1 MNELPAEWVRA
12 VEASFLGRLPER
24 TWRSLFV
31 RAREIDAPPKTVLYP
46 ETEQARAA
54 HLVLILDG
62 LVRVY
67 RTSRSGREVTLRY
80 ARRGDILGLPSV
92 VAEVSPAAAQ
102 AVIPTRVVA
111 MSAQVLRARAQRD
124 SQLAWAMAEEMAG
137 SLFNIQERL
146 AHNVFAPV
154 RSRVARYLLD
164 VATPA
169 AAGSVVAASYE
180 DIAGAI
186 GTVREVVARTLAAFR
201 DEGLTRRIDAGIA
214 LVDVDGLRAA
224 AQADEFRDFRSRL
237 RRHLLDDRAERLL
250 LVDHHQVSRRGD
262 LDVPPAEPLRAL
274 LADGGGHDRIG

>member
-1 MNELPAEWVRA
+1 MDDLPADWVQA
-12 VEASFLGRLPER
+12 IEASFLGRLPER
-24 TWRSLFV
+24 SWRPLFD
-31 RAREIDAPPKTVLYP
+31 RAHQIDAPPKTVLYP
-46 ETEQARAA
+46 ETEQVRTA

-92 VAEVSPAAAQ
+92 VAQLSPAAAQ
-102 AVIPTRVVA
+102 AVVPTRVVA
-111 MSAQVLRARAQRD
+111 MSAEALRSRAQRD

-169 AAGSVVAASYE
+169 GPGLVAAASYE

-186 GTVREVVARTLAAFR
+186 GTVREVVARTLAALR
-201 DEGLTRRIDAGIA
+201 DDGLIRRTEEGIA
-214 LVDVDGLRAA
+214 LIDLDGLREA
-224 AQADEFRDFRSRL
+224 AQADEFRDFRQR
-237 RRHLLDDRAERLL
+237 
-250 LVDHHQVSRRGD
+250 
-262 LDVPPAEPLRAL
+262 P
-274 LADGGGHDRIG
+274 

>member
-1 MNELPAEWVRA
+1 MMDDLPAEWARA
-12 VEASFLGRLPER
+12 IEASFLGRLPER
-24 TWRSLFV
+24 TWRLLFD
-31 RAREIDAPPKTVLYP
+31 RARQIDAPPKTVLYP
-46 ETEQARAA
+46 ETEQTRAA

-92 VAEVSPAAAQ
+92 VAQVSPAAAQ
-102 AVIPTRVVA
+102 AVIPTRMVA
-111 MSAQVLRARAQRD
+111 MSAPALRARAQRD

-169 AAGSVVAASYE
+169 GDGQVVAAASYE

-186 GTVREVVARTLAAFR
+186 GTVREVVARTLAALR
-201 DEGLTRRIDAGIA
+201 DEGLTRRTEEGIA
-214 LVDVDGLRAA
+214 LIDLTGLRDA
-224 AQADEFRDFRSRL
+224 AQAEEFRDFRHR
-237 RRHLLDDRAERLL
+237 
-250 LVDHHQVSRRGD
+250 
-262 LDVPPAEPLRAL
+262 P
-274 LADGGGHDRIG
+274 

>member
-1 MNELPAEWVRA
+1 MDDLPADWIRA
-12 VEASFLGRLPER
+12 IEASFLGRLPER
-24 TWRSLFV
+24 TWRLLFD
-31 RAREIDAPPKTVLYP
+31 RAHQIDAPPKTVLYP
-46 ETEQARAA
+46 ETEQVPAA

-67 RTSRSGREVTLRY
+67 RTSRSGREVTIRY

-92 VAEVSPAAAQ
+92 VAQVSPAAAQ
-102 AVIPTRVVA
+102 AVVPTRVVA
-111 MSAQVLRARAQRD
+111 MSAQVLRSRAQRD

-169 AAGSVVAASYE
+169 EAGHVAAASYE

-186 GTVREVVARTLAAFR
+186 GTVREVVARTLAALR
-201 DEGLTRRIDAGIA
+201 DDGLIRRTEEGIA
-214 LVDVDGLRAA
+214 LIDLDGLREA
-224 AQADEFRDFRSRL
+224 AQADEFRDFR
-237 RRHLLDDRAERLL
+237 RR
-250 LVDHHQVSRRGD
+250 
-262 LDVPPAEPLRAL
+262 P
-274 LADGGGHDRIG
+274 

>member
-1 MNELPAEWVRA
+1 MDDLPADWARA
-12 VEASFLGRLPER
+12 IEASFLGRLPER
-24 TWRSLFV
+24 IWRLLFD
-31 RAREIDAPPKTVLYP
+31 RAHQIDAPPKTVLYP
-46 ETEQARAA
+46 ETEQVRTA
-54 HLVLILDG
+54 HLVLVVDG

-67 RTSRSGREVTLRY
+67 RTSRSGREVTIRY

-92 VAEVSPAAAQ
+92 VAQASPAAAQ

-111 MSAQVLRARAQRD
+111 MSAEVLRSRAQRD

-169 AAGSVVAASYE
+169 GDSHVATASYE

-186 GTVREVVARTLAAFR
+186 GTVREVVARTLAGLR
-201 DEGLTRRIDAGIA
+201 DDGLIRRTEEGIA
-214 LVDVDGLRAA
+214 LIDLDGLHAA
-224 AQADEFRDFRSRL
+224 AQSDEFRDFRQR
-237 RRHLLDDRAERLL
+237 
-250 LVDHHQVSRRGD
+250 
-262 LDVPPAEPLRAL
+262 P
-274 LADGGGHDRIG
+274 

>member
-1 MNELPAEWVRA
+1 MMDDLPADWARA
-12 VEASFLGRLPER
+12 IEASFLGRLPER
-24 TWRSLFV
+24 TWRLLFD
-31 RAREIDAPPKTVLYP
+31 RAHQIDAPPKTVLYP
-46 ETEQARAA
+46 ETEQVPTA

-67 RTSRSGREVTLRY
+67 RTSRSGREVTIRY

-92 VAEVSPAAAQ
+92 VAQVSPAAAQ

-111 MSAQVLRARAQRD
+111 MSAQALRARAQRD

-164 VATPA
+164 VATLEGDGYVA
-169 AAGSVVAASYE
+169 AASYE

-186 GTVREVVARTLAAFR
+186 GTVREVVARTLAALR
-201 DEGLTRRIDAGIA
+201 DEGLTRRTENGIA
-214 LVDVDGLRAA
+214 LTDLDALRNAA
-224 AQADEFRDFRSRL
+224 RSDEFQDFRSR
-237 RRHLLDDRAERLL
+237 
-250 LVDHHQVSRRGD
+250 
-262 LDVPPAEPLRAL
+262 P
-274 LADGGGHDRIG
+274 

>member
-1 MNELPAEWVRA
+1 MMDDLPADWARA
-12 VEASFLGRLPER
+12 IEASFLGRLPER
-24 TWRSLFV
+24 TWRQLFD
-31 RAREIDAPPKTVLYP
+31 RAHQIDAPAKTVLYP
-46 ETEQARAA
+46 ETEQVPTA

-67 RTSRSGREVTLRY
+67 RTSRSGREVTIRY

-92 VAEVSPAAAQ
+92 VAQVSPAAAQ

-111 MSAQVLRARAQRD
+111 MSAQALRARAQRD

-164 VATPA
+164 VATQEGDGYVA
-169 AAGSVVAASYE
+169 AASYE

-186 GTVREVVARTLAAFR
+186 GTVREVVARTLAALR
-201 DEGLTRRIDAGIA
+201 DEGLTRRTENGIA
-214 LVDVDGLRAA
+214 LTDLDALRNAA
-224 AQADEFRDFRSRL
+224 RSDEFQDFRSR
-237 RRHLLDDRAERLL
+237 
-250 LVDHHQVSRRGD
+250 
-262 LDVPPAEPLRAL
+262 P
-274 LADGGGHDRIG
+274 

>member
-1 MNELPAEWVRA
+1 MMDDLPAEWA
-12 VEASFLGRLPER
+12 HAIEASFLGRLPEH
-24 TWRSLFV
+24 TWRLLFD
-31 RAREIDAPPKTVLYP
+31 RAHQIDAPPKTVLYP
-46 ETEQARAA
+46 ETEQVRTA

-92 VAEVSPAAAQ
+92 VAQVSPAAAQ
-102 AVIPTRVVA
+102 AVVPTRMVA
-111 MSAQVLRARAQRD
+111 MSAQVLRSRAQRD

-169 AAGSVVAASYE
+169 GAGHAAAASYVAAASYE

-186 GTVREVVARTLAAFR
+186 GTVREVVARTLAALR
-201 DEGLTRRIDAGIA
+201 DEGLTRRTEEGIA
-214 LVDVDGLRAA
+214 LIDLDGLREA
-224 AQADEFRDFRSRL
+224 AQADEFREFRSR
-237 RRHLLDDRAERLL
+237 
-250 LVDHHQVSRRGD
+250 
-262 LDVPPAEPLRAL
+262 P
-274 LADGGGHDRIG
+274 

>member
-1 MNELPAEWVRA
+1 MDDLPADWIRA
-12 VEASFLGRLPER
+12 IEASFLGRLPER
-24 TWRSLFV
+24 TWRLLFD
-31 RAREIDAPPKTVLYP
+31 RAHQIDAPPKTVLYP
-46 ETEQARAA
+46 ETEQVPTA

-67 RTSRSGREVTLRY
+67 RTSRSGREVTIRY

-92 VAEVSPAAAQ
+92 VAQVSPAAAQ
-102 AVIPTRVVA
+102 AVVPTRVVA
-111 MSAQVLRARAQRD
+111 MSAQVLRSRAQRD

-169 AAGSVVAASYE
+169 RPGHVATASYVAAASYE

-186 GTVREVVARTLAAFR
+186 GTVREVVARTLAALR
-201 DEGLTRRIDAGIA
+201 DDGLIRRTEEGIA
-214 LVDVDGLRAA
+214 LIDLDGLREA
-224 AQADEFRDFRSRL
+224 AQADEFRDFRQR
-237 RRHLLDDRAERLL
+237 
-250 LVDHHQVSRRGD
+250 
-262 LDVPPAEPLRAL
+262 P
-274 LADGGGHDRIG
+274 

>member
-1 MNELPAEWVRA
+1 MMDDLPAEWARA
-12 VEASFLGRLPER
+12 IEVSFLGRLPER
-24 TWRSLFV
+24 TWRLLFD
-31 RAREIDAPPKTVLYP
+31 RAHQIDAPPKTVLYP
-46 ETEQARAA
+46 ETEQVRTA

-92 VAEVSPAAAQ
+92 VAEASPAAAQ
-102 AVIPTRVVA
+102 AVVPTRVVA
-111 MSAQVLRARAQRD
+111 MSAQALRARAQRD

-169 AAGSVVAASYE
+169 PGGPAAAASYE

-186 GTVREVVARTLAAFR
+186 GTVREVVARTLAALR
-201 DEGLTRRIDAGIA
+201 DEGLIRRTEEGIA
-214 LVDVDGLRAA
+214 LIDLDGLRDA
-224 AQADEFRDFRSRL
+224 AQTDEFRDFRSR
-237 RRHLLDDRAERLL
+237 
-250 LVDHHQVSRRGD
+250 
-262 LDVPPAEPLRAL
+262 P
-274 LADGGGHDRIG
+274 

>member
-1 MNELPAEWVRA
+1 MDELPPEWIQA
-12 VEASFLGRLPER
+12 IEASFLGRLPPR
-24 TWRSLFV
+24 TWQRLFD
-31 RAREIDAPPKTVLYP
+31 RAHEIEAAPKTILYP
-46 ETEQARAA
+46 ETDQVRTA

-111 MSAQVLRARAQRD
+111 MSAQALRSFAQRD

-164 VATPA
+164 VATQA
-169 AAGSVVAASYE
+169 EGDYVAAASYE
-180 DIAGAI
+180 DIAAAI
-186 GTVREVVARTLAAFR
+186 GTVREVVARILAALR
-201 DEGLTRRIDAGIA
+201 DAGLTRRTDAGIL
-214 LVDVDGLRAA
+214 LVDTDGLRDI
-224 AQADEFRDFRSRL
+224 AQADEFRDFR
-237 RRHLLDDRAERLL
+237 RR
-250 LVDHHQVSRRGD
+250 
-262 LDVPPAEPLRAL
+262 P
-274 LADGGGHDRIG
+274 

>member
-1 MNELPAEWVRA
+1 MDDLPADWIRA
-12 VEASFLGRLPER
+12 IEASFLGRLPER
-24 TWRSLFV
+24 TWRLLFD
-31 RAREIDAPPKTVLYP
+31 RAHQIDAPPKMVLYP
-46 ETEQARAA
+46 ETEQVPTA

-67 RTSRSGREVTLRY
+67 RTSRSGREVTIRY

-92 VAEVSPAAAQ
+92 VAQVSPAAAQ
-102 AVIPTRVVA
+102 AVVPTRVVA
-111 MSAQVLRARAQRD
+111 MSAQVLRSRAQRD

-169 AAGSVVAASYE
+169 GPGHVAAASYE

-186 GTVREVVARTLAAFR
+186 GTVREVVARTLAALR
-201 DEGLTRRIDAGIA
+201 DDGLIRRTEEGIA
-214 LVDVDGLRAA
+214 LIDLDGLREA
-224 AQADEFRDFRSRL
+224 AQADEFRDFRQR
-237 RRHLLDDRAERLL
+237 
-250 LVDHHQVSRRGD
+250 
-262 LDVPPAEPLRAL
+262 P
-274 LADGGGHDRIG
+274 